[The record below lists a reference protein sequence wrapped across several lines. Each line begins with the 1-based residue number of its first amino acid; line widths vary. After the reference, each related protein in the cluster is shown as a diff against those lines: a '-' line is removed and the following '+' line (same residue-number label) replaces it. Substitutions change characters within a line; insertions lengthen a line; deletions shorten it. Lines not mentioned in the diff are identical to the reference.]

1 MKDVVIGVRLVGG
14 PDQLDGWANAYDA
27 DSLGGWPPPDELSA
41 FSLGAQVVV
50 ALPDNVPDKYK
61 DMMHQ
66 YRKIAQSQIGEPGP
80 HNFRGATYEY
90 VATDE

>member
-27 DSLGGWPPPDELSA
+27 DSLGGWPPPEEISA
-41 FSLGAQVVV
+41 FSIGAQVVV
-50 ALPDNVPDKYK
+50 ALPENVPDKYK
-61 DMMHQ
+61 DMMSH
-66 YRKIAQSQIGEPGP
+66 YRKIAQSTVDSADK
-80 HNFRGATYEY
+80 HFFRGATYEY